1 MSFGMVNTVISVQF
15 QTLLTRLKYHLLK
28 LTQKGVK
35 TVKTIRIQN
44 SKNNWNLEIILNA
57 KKTKRKE
64 RIGKEEIL
72 LVERL
77 KKNHEKIGDSSLDMQ
92 GARGDTK

>member
-1 MSFGMVNTVISVQF
+1 
-15 QTLLTRLKYHLLK
+15 
-28 LTQKGVK
+28 
-35 TVKTIRIQN
+35 
-44 SKNNWNLEIILNA
+44 LNA